1 MFRMTLL
8 VAADRRRAH
17 ILGALE
23 VGLLEVPPAEKEV
36 LRTRLGEYV
45 GPSIA
50 GRDDLIGAQRLV
62 YVLDLTE
69 PNGLFLARDFII
81 RDGDTLYVSE
91 APATQ
96 WNKAVSAFF
105 GSLVTPVASLDQLAN

>member
-1 MFRMTLL
+1 VGGL
-8 VAADRRRAH
+8 VSSASDPTGVFVLRN
-17 ILGALE
+17 E
-23 VGLLEVPPAEKEV
+23 PAEIANEV
-36 LRTRLGEYV
+36 M
-45 GPSIA
+45 
-50 GRDDLIGAQRLV
+50 GRDDLLGAQRLI

-69 PNGLFLARDFII
+69 PNGLFMARDFII